1 MLLCQVLGKLC
12 TKQTEE
18 ESLFTMDNLISL
30 ALGTERKKIVFK
42 LEILSSF
49 QITCPSGFLDAFLLL
64 CT

>member
-1 MLLCQVLGKLC
+1 MLGKLC

-30 ALGTERKKIVFK
+30 ALGTENEKKNCVSARDTLFV
-42 LEILSSF
+42 SNY
-49 QITCPSGFLDAFLLL
+49 CPSGFLDAFLLL